1 MQDTLKNLKTITK
14 KWYVNTVLKI
24 AIKLNGGK
32 NG

>member
-14 KWYVNTVLKI
+14 KWYGNRVLKI

-32 NG
+32 ND